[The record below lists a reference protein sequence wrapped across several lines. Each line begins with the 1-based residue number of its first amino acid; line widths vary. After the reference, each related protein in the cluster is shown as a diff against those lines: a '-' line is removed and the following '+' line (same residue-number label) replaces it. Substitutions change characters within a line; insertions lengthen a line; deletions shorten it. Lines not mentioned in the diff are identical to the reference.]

1 MKTRDILCSCEGPRW
16 LDPKSYR
23 YSLGQCLVNPQG
35 RLDSHSLQ
43 NIDHTISPVELIEID
58 DVPVIRGR
66 IMGRANP

>member
-1 MKTRDILCSCEGPRW
+1 LIPT
-16 LDPKSYR
+16 
-23 YSLGQCLVNPQG
+23 LV
-35 RLDSHSLQ
+35 Q